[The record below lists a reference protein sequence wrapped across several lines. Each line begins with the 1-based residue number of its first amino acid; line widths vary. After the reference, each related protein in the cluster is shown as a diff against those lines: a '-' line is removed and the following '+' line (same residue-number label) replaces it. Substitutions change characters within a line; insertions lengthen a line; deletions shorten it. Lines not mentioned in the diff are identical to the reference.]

1 MAHSLLWG
9 QCLGAPD
16 DVARA
21 ATAADNFREIEEYLA
36 GLSVGRPPGREQ
48 PDDIAHREAAAHLS
62 ASA

>member
-21 ATAADNFREIEEYLA
+21 ATAAYNFREIEEYLA
-36 GLSVGRPPGREQ
+36 VLSVGRPPGR
-48 PDDIAHREAAAHLS
+48 
-62 ASA
+62 